1 MSRFL
6 SSWVLWLVIL
16 AVGVVAIPYVVCA
29 ILDCV
34 YPVAEASETWTG
46 PLPP

>member
-1 MSRFL
+1 MSRFW
-6 SSWVLWLVIL
+6 SSWILWLVLLII
-16 AVGVVAIPYVVCA
+16 GVVAVPYGVRA
-29 ILDCV
+29 ILDLV